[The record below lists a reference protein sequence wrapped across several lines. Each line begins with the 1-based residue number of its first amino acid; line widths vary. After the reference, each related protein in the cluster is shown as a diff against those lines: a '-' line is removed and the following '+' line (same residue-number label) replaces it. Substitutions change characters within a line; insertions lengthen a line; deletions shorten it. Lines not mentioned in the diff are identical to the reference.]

1 MELLMIWTSF
11 SPPVSF
17 SLIITAILY
26 FFASAFNQRVT
37 TGTQHWPAP
46 SFQKWLWPQSH
57 SRPLALVLSRRWQ
70 RQGMLPR
77 QHPCEALPQTPA
89 WEAHLESPGQ
99 RCRHEADQGVARQ
112 AKARHHRDPG
122 RVDFLRHSKHCR
134 TPPAAGTLFN
144 FKGTMELGRRDSRR
158 PTGTTTNAPVLTG
171 CQQVFLNTHVL
182 EGYYINLWLISKDL
196 KKLTLPKIPSI
207 FSLPSQRSEFT

>member
-1 MELLMIWTSF
+1 MIWTSF
-11 SPPVSF
+11 SPQYHSLLLSQLF
-17 SLIITAILY
+17 SISLHQLLTKESPQAHNNDQ
-26 FFASAFNQRVT
+26 S
-37 TGTQHWPAP
+37 HP
-46 SFQKWLWPQSH
+46 SRSDCGHRSH

-70 RQGMLPR
+70 RQGMLPQ

-134 TPPAAGTLFN
+134 TPPVAGTLFN

-158 PTGTTTNAPVLTG
+158 PTETTTNAPVLTG

-182 EGYYINLWLISKDL
+182 EGYCTPLVN
-196 KKLTLPKIPSI
+196 
-207 FSLPSQRSEFT
+207 FQRSEKVDSH